1 MPNNIISND
10 ATQKQLIPV
19 ACDPGNDTIKIIVN
33 NKVQYIRNKLQY
45 SYESRCLFGGDKGN
59 PLDYLD
65 VDLDLYS
72 KGQSEHIFAAEL
84 AISDIK
90 ESMGGLKC
98 NNETLIR
105 TMIIS
110 MAASLVIEYPDKTD
124 FNIKLGTGLPAHE
137 FFYLTGE
144 GKYSN
149 EKIKTFKEKLCGTHN
164 VKFNSNLFNK
174 KQVALTI
181 EQKDIYVL
189 PEGFAPLNYLLTKV
203 VITPDIINGNDKLKN
218 LNRRGGLNLG
228 LDIGGGSADSAGI
241 KDGSFYTPGIFGID
255 KGLNNALDKACANL
269 RSTANLIS
277 FTRSDF
283 NNTLFDPELKG
294 KLYTADKDY
303 DLNQYKQKYYK
314 EVIDQIA
321 YEYLSKLKSKGI
333 STSLI
338 NVLFILGGGGSEAR
352 KHIEESLSNDIKNII
367 FVEDLIK
374 DTRSLSALSYYDD
387 IKDVAAA
394 NKDADSK

>member
-1 MPNNIISND
+1 MSNNTI
-10 ATQKQLIPV
+10 QKQLIPV

-33 NKVQYIRNKLQY
+33 NNVQYIRNKLQY

-72 KGQSEHIFAAEL
+72 KGQAEHIFAAEL
-84 AISDIK
+84 ATSDIK

-105 TMIIS
+105 AMIIS
-110 MAASLVIEYPDKTD
+110 VAASLVIEYPDKID

-144 GKYSN
+144 GKYSR
-149 EKIKTFKEKLCGTHN
+149 EKIETFKEKLCGTHK

-174 KQVALTI
+174 KQVTLTI
-181 EQKDIYVL
+181 EKKDIYVL

-203 VITPDIINGNDKLKN
+203 ITPDKINSNDKLKN

-228 LDIGGGSADSAGI
+228 LDIGGGSADSAGM
-241 KDGSFYTPGIFGID
+241 KDDKFYTPGIFGID

-283 NNTLFDPELKG
+283 NNILFDPELKG

-352 KHIEESLSNDIKNII
+352 KNIEEALKNDIKNIV

-374 DTRSLSALSYYDD
+374 DSRSLSALSYYDD
-387 IKDVAAA
+387 INDIVE
-394 NKDADSK
+394 NKEAINSK